1 MGAVDGTVVDRLVVL
16 REVCGAAPLIVAGLT
31 AGEEKGGGNEVDEDT
46 VAGGVVDATEEEEAR
61 AAVMTGEKPVRL
73 VVGKEAEVEDAAT

>member
-46 VAGGVVDATEEEEAR
+46 DATEEEEAR

-73 VVGKEAEVEDAAT
+73 AVGEEAEVEDAAT

>member
-46 VAGGVVDATEEEEAR
+46 VAGGVVDATE
-61 AAVMTGEKPVRL
+61 
-73 VVGKEAEVEDAAT
+73 

>member
-46 VAGGVVDATEEEEAR
+46 VAGVVDPTEEEEAR

-73 VVGKEAEVEDAAT
+73 VVGEEAEVEDAAT